1 MANKVCCDVC
11 NRPIEGN
18 RKWDKLKA
26 FTAGPVLE
34 VGIWFRKDIVG
45 MQGHDQED
53 CDVCQPCGLALLG
66 KALKRSKLELPH
78 DD

>member
-18 RKWDKLKA
+18 LSWSELKA
-26 FTAGPVLE
+26 FTHDPPTLIALT
-34 VGIWFRKDIVG
+34 FRSRGGSYMGDE
-45 MQGHDQED
+45 DQAM
-53 CDVCQPCGLALLG
+53 DVCQPCGLSLLA
-66 KALKRSKLELPH
+66 KAMKRSGLELPH